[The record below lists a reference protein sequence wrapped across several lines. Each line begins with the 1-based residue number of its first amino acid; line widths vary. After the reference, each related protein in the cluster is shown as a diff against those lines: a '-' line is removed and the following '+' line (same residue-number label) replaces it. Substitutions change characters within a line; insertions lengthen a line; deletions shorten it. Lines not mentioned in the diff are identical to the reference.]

1 MRRMVIGSVLGL
13 TFAILAVSRAQDTTT
28 TLLDKAMQ
36 AAGGEAKLAKLQ
48 GIMLKGKGVFHE
60 AGGQNIPFTGTWYY
74 QGAEKYRQY
83 MEMEVM
89 KQKTMELRVVNGDKG
104 WTKDGPLEAQ
114 IMDKDELGAEKENI
128 YFNWVTTL
136 APLKSKEFKL
146 TLADEIKVDGKA
158 AVGLLI
164 ARKGQR
170 DVKLYFDKTSHSL
183 VKTERK
189 VRDLGTRKDVLEEMY
204 FSNVKDVDGI
214 KIPLKYSV
222 KWDGQ
227 PLADAEM
234 IEAKAAEKLDEKLF
248 AKP

>member
-1 MRRMVIGSVLGL
+1 MRRLVLGSVLTLLAL
-13 TFAILAVSRAQDTTT
+13 TAAQAQETAA

-48 GIMLKGKGVFHE
+48 GLMLKGKGTFHE
-60 AGGQNIPFTGTWYY
+60 PGGQNIPFTAVWHY
-74 QGAEKYRQY
+74 QGRDKYRQY

-89 KQKTMELRVVNGDKG
+89 KKKTMELRVVNGDKG
-104 WTKDGPLEAQ
+104 WTKDGPLEAE
-114 IMDKDELGAEKENI
+114 IMDKDELNEEKENV

-136 APLKSKEFKL
+136 APLKGKDFKL
-146 TLADEIKVDGKA
+146 TKADEIKVDGKA
-158 AVGLLI
+158 AIGLLI
-164 ARKGQR
+164 ASKGHR
-170 DVKLYFDKTSHSL
+170 DVKLYFDKETHAL

-189 VRDLGTRKDVLEEMY
+189 VRDLSTRKDILEEMY

-214 KIPLKYSV
+214 KLPLKYAV

-234 IEAKAAEKLDEKLF
+234 TEAKATEKLDEKLF

>member
-1 MRRMVIGSVLGL
+1 MRRMVIGAIVGL
-13 TFAILAVSRAQDTTT
+13 TLAALAASRAQDAPTA
-28 TLLDKAMQ
+28 LLDKAMQ

-48 GIMLKGKGVFHE
+48 GIMLKGKGVYHE
-60 AGGQNIPFTGTWYY
+60 AGGQNMPFTGTWYY
-74 QGAEKYRQY
+74 QGVDKYRQY

-89 KQKTMELRVVNGDKG
+89 KKKTMELRVVNGDKG

-146 TLADEIKVDGKA
+146 TAADEIKVEGKA
-158 AVGLLI
+158 AAGLLV

-170 DVKLYFDKTSHSL
+170 DIKLYFDKETNFL

-189 VRDLGTRKDVLEEMY
+189 VKDLSTRKEVLEEMY
-204 FSNVKDVDGI
+204 FSKVKDVDGI
-214 KIPLKYSV
+214 KLPLKYSV

-227 PLADAEM
+227 LQADAEM
-234 IEAKAAEKLDEKLF
+234 TEAKAADKLDEKLF

>member
-13 TFAILAVSRAQDTTT
+13 TFAVLAVSRAQDAPN

-60 AGGQNIPFTGTWYY
+60 AGGQNIPFTGVWYY
-74 QGAEKYRQY
+74 QGSDKYRQT

-104 WTKDGPLEAQ
+104 WTKDGAAEAQ
-114 IMDKDELGAEKENI
+114 IMDKDELGQEKANI

-136 APLKSKEFKL
+136 APLKSKDFKL
-146 TLADEIKVDGKA
+146 TTTDEIKVDGKT
-158 AVGLLI
+158 AVGLLVV
-164 ARKGQR
+164 RKGQG
-170 DVKLYFDKTSHSL
+170 DVRLYFDKESHAL
-183 VKTERK
+183 VKTERTIK
-189 VRDLGTRKDVLEEMY
+189 DLGTRKDVREEMY
-204 FSNVKDVDGI
+204 FTNVKEVDGI
-214 KIPLKYSV
+214 KMPLKYTV

-234 IEAKAAEKLDEKLF
+234 TEAKAVEKLDEKLF